1 MSTRLY
7 VSNLPLSAREQMLT
21 IRFAKIEKP
30 S

>member
-7 VSNLPLSAREQMLT
+7 VSNLPLPATEQMLT
-21 IRFAKIEKP
+21 IRFAKMEEP